1 MSDVDNKSV
10 KAATSRWN
18 DLIIRLASGVLFAGS
33 EFVVVAGGASWVNFE
48 VILFAFAGIH
58 ELLKVVTPTADPH
71 LGTYLRSFPYA
82 FFAVF
87 LYFLNGDNAL
97 PLIGA
102 IPTHPQFHGLICYS
116 LSVIL
121 VLVFVIHLNEDN
133 RQAAFQKLVT
143 TLCGCVV
150 IAIPTTLYTKAA
162 LSAVFWFWAGASV
175 IVYNDSAAYFCG
187 RLLGRKIINR
197 ELIKLS
203 PKKTWEGF
211 IGALIITCAV
221 GTFQPLLLA
230 KFPLLYCP
238 RAKAFDF
245 HTQCEVPDAFVR
257 RDIRILGLWTVN
269 AYPAQ
274 VHGFVLALFGSLIAP
289 FGGFLASGL
298 KRCYNVKDFG
308 NLIPGHGGILD
319 RMDCQLA
326 MGSFLLLYVKTF
338 NLA

>member
-1 MSDVDNKSV
+1 M
-10 KAATSRWN
+10 
-18 DLIIRLASGVLFAGS
+18 
-33 EFVVVAGGASWVNFE
+33 
-48 VILFAFAGIH
+48 
-58 ELLKVVTPTADPH
+58 
-71 LGTYLRSFPYA
+71 
-82 FFAVF
+82 
-87 LYFLNGDNAL
+87 
-97 PLIGA
+97 
-102 IPTHPQFHGLICYS
+102 
-116 LSVIL
+116 
-121 VLVFVIHLNEDN
+121 
-133 RQAAFQKLVT
+133 
-143 TLCGCVV
+143 
-150 IAIPTTLYTKAA
+150 
-162 LSAVFWFWAGASV
+162 

-230 KFPLLYCP
+230 KFPLLCCP

-245 HTQCEVPDAFVR
+245 HAQCEVPDAFVR